1 MATLKN
7 EASGDT
13 CLLHAYH
20 VFGRDAT
27 RCDTVIRDPSVSRV
41 HAHLRWIGGQ
51 WTLYDHSSNGTSI
64 SGTLLRNGERA
75 ALKQGDV
82 IRFGKVGVAPWRVD
96 TLDDPADT
104 LWPICGAV
112 NPIVLEASQILPANV
127 SPSIA
132 IFKSPDG
139 EWLCGDTSPPRTLRH
154 GDEVSVGDAAWRLA
168 LVRSS
173 STMVL
178 ALPDGFLGPAQRLEF
193 FVSQNEEH
201 VHAMLHIRGGTIDLG
216 ERTHH
221 YSLVTLARARSVDM
235 QAGYEAISQGWI
247 ELDELARMLGI
258 EPSHVNVQIHRARTQ
273 FAALPGLDASQLVE
287 RRRGSVRFGDFP
299 FRIFRGEQLECQSV
313 SSVQQYIDVR
323 SLMPSP
329 VLQSA

>member
-216 ERTHH
+216 ERPITIVSSRSREPVPSTCRQATKPSRKAGSNSTSWRACSASSRPMSTCRFTARGHN
-221 YSLVTLARARSVDM
+221 SPRSPGSMPASSSSGGVAAFASVTFRFAS
-235 QAGYEAISQGWI
+235 
-247 ELDELARMLGI
+247 
-258 EPSHVNVQIHRARTQ
+258 
-273 FAALPGLDASQLVE
+273 FAASN
-287 RRRGSVRFGDFP
+287 
-299 FRIFRGEQLECQSV
+299 
-313 SSVQQYIDVR
+313 SSANR
-323 SLMPSP
+323 CRACSST
-329 VLQSA
+329 STCAA